1 MKKVKEIFLPDLGE
15 GIDSATISEISV
27 SNEQTIKKD
36 DIIIV
41 LESEKASMEIPSE
54 VDGIVK
60 SINVENGQEI
70 KTGELLLTIETENL
84 KEKEVKKPK
93 TNKEQVEP
101 NKTNHENINLKTKHP
116 SGTSGIYASPGVR
129 RLARE
134 LNINLDIMSGSGNKG
149 RITKEDLHGYIK
161 AKMYAQKT
169 PPTHLGSDVD
179 FNQWGETDVKKLT
192 KIKTITGSR
201 LTRAWQ
207 TIPHVTQ
214 FIEAEVTS
222 LDLLRK
228 KEKEKLLK
236 KDIKVTMMSF
246 LMKATVNTLKEYPI
260 FNSSIQNNG
269 TNIVFK
275 KYYHIG
281 IAVDTKDGLVVPVI
295 KDVDKK
301 NIEELSKELMVVS
314 EKARNKKLSPKD
326 LKGGT
331 FTISNLGGIGGSFFT
346 PIINPP
352 EVAILGVSRMTPVNS
367 KDKKL
372 VLPLSLSY
380 DHRVVDGAA
389 GAAFM
394 VHLSSVLNNPDK
406 IK

>member
-116 SGTSGIYASPGVR
+116 SDTSGIYASPGVR

-246 LMKATVNTLKEYPI
+246 LMKAAVNTLKEYPI

>member
-84 KEKEVKKPK
+84 KEKEVKKPT

-101 NKTNHENINLKTKHP
+101 NTTNHENINLKTKHP
-116 SGTSGIYASPGVR
+116 SDTGGIYASPGVR

-192 KIKTITGSR
+192 KIKIITGSR

-246 LMKATVNTLKEYPI
+246 LMKATVNTLKEYP
-260 FNSSIQNNG
+260 
-269 TNIVFK
+269 
-275 KYYHIG
+275 
-281 IAVDTKDGLVVPVI
+281 
-295 KDVDKK
+295 
-301 NIEELSKELMVVS
+301 
-314 EKARNKKLSPKD
+314 
-326 LKGGT
+326 
-331 FTISNLGGIGGSFFT
+331 
-346 PIINPP
+346 
-352 EVAILGVSRMTPVNS
+352 
-367 KDKKL
+367 
-372 VLPLSLSY
+372 
-380 DHRVVDGAA
+380 
-389 GAAFM
+389 
-394 VHLSSVLNNPDK
+394 
-406 IK
+406 